1 MNAKFQIEERS
12 CQEKIPRVFQKAMR
26 TAKDAG
32 GARLYESA
40 KFLTAQQIADY
51 FSRQAGKRNTDE
63 NTQMTTKKKLPV
75 WKIRPTRLQL
85 MREKVLTNVLIQNVH
100 PIVYD
105 AYNICELVEKSKLSS
120 LYMYIRILMLQQICF
135 SFGLDTSNIA
145 LKRRKQ
151 PYTDILT
158 DLKRSCKYSCSSE
171 TYYTRGCIGLYH
183 ILYKRRSSHL
193 KWNEIMNVDGR
204 ESKRGRFFVSWFP
217 NFLSRTNSSLEGC
230 FRIKCLIALLYTLKN
245 FTVYFTLFSFTVYK
259 H

>member
-1 MNAKFQIEERS
+1 
-12 CQEKIPRVFQKAMR
+12 MR

-40 KFLTAQQIADY
+40 NFLTAQQIPDY
-51 FSRQAGKRNTDE
+51 FSRQAAKRNTDE

-120 LYMYIRILMLQQICF
+120 LYIRILVLQEICF
-135 SFGLDTSNIA
+135 SFGLDTSSIA

-158 DLKRSCKYSCSSE
+158 DLKRSCK
-171 TYYTRGCIGLYH
+171 GL
-183 ILYKRRSSHL
+183 
-193 KWNEIMNVDGR
+193 
-204 ESKRGRFFVSWFP
+204 
-217 NFLSRTNSSLEGC
+217 
-230 FRIKCLIALLYTLKN
+230 
-245 FTVYFTLFSFTVYK
+245 
-259 H
+259 